1 MTQTNAEVAPKLLE
15 FLHELLPTT
24 RIIGLLVNPSDPA
37 LADRQKKE
45 FFSAAQTLAWSF
57 MFSMPAP
64 MVTSMLVFADLTQLR
79 AGGLVIGTD
88 PFFTSRSEQLAA
100 LAVRNAAAAHYKG
113 REFAA
118 AGGC

>member
-1 MTQTNAEVAPKLLE
+1 VTQTNAEVAPKLLE

-45 FFSAAQTLAWSF
+45 FFSAAQTLGVELHVLNASTDGDF
-57 MFSMPAP
+57 DA
-64 MVTSMLVFADLTQLR
+64 VFADLTQLR

-100 LAVRNAAAAHYKG
+100 LAVRNAAAAVYKG